1 MGLKLYNGKKNQR
14 SLSLET
20 GYLYYLYLRMKN
32 LEEELLRVLNY
43 MKEAK
48 PWYDSDDTNTTSPV
62 LGDDD

>member
-43 MKEAK
+43 MKEVK
-48 PWYDSDDTNTTSPV
+48 PWYDSDDTNTTSPA

>member
-43 MKEAK
+43 
-48 PWYDSDDTNTTSPV
+48 
-62 LGDDD
+62 